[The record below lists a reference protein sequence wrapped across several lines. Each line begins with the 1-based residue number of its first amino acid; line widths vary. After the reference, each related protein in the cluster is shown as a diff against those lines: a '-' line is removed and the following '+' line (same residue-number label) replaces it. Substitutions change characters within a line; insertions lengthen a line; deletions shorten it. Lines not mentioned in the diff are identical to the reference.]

1 MEENQCS
8 RRLVLPGNQRCEVIL
23 IVYVINDQK
32 ISVSQG
38 TTVVLHIYIYSTDIE
53 EFINQNV

>member
-1 MEENQCS
+1 MEIPGRQA
-8 RRLVLPGNQRCEVIL
+8 LVSCINQRCEVIL

-38 TTVVLHIYIYSTDIE
+38 TTVVLHIYTDIE